1 MRWNSRTKNFTIILK
16 KFKKLLKNALQS
28 LQYYV

>member
-1 MRWNSRTKNFTIILK
+1 MKWNFKNEKFYKNLK